1 MPTPTPLASSP
12 RTVYDIVKSHIHLPI
27 NRDYNAL
34 KRVLR
39 DWLAYTTRTPLQEKP
54 TFSAE
59 LVITV
64 TRLPP
69 ASLSAVA
76 QGPGGISGA
85 TLGQAR
91 STRRAGRRWA
101 LWGTRAGYDDTGGS
115 ALAEEATDAA
125 SFSAPTIP
133 PYVYRKVVPLHV
145 WTAVLP
151 WEMQRGLSFS
161 DMRLPANALSSRGDA
176 SGVTALSAKAAA
188 EEASHHGSGAMAPAA
203 GAAADPQAP
212 SDMPVRSPQQRQLGA
227 VEDAE
232 EEDPYG
238 VVTPSIASFKGN
250 SASVA
255 AAFARTPLRAATT
268 ATATAAVSSL
278 SITPPAPA
286 MLFLTDMRS
295 TKAYGIGFWSGAI
308 CQAIDVLFVGPTLP
322 SSVGGASAS
331 FRQLR
336 QQDGLALVMDNKI
349 SSDVLHRF
357 FPLHEIRSPLSSAA
371 SASSATFRVHS
382 FGHLDPLPPS
392 LHPSRLGV
400 DDWQEAY
407 RGLSFT
413 VAPDAP
419 YNTPEEAPRYVFEVP
434 RHTLRTAVV
443 AALEESRS
451 AHQEQLRTSAARG
464 GFLGKGAT
472 AICDRDVTSSKLCG
486 QADDDAAIDLVVN
499 MSEQLRADLFAKAQL
514 CVEYVSSLEEAIAHY
529 ARKLNTEAA
538 AAAEVPLDGRSPN
551 HADSSTGNGRRMK
564 VWLSEHEFRWMTPE
578 ELKHTSAVGE
588 TTEQQAHES
597 SPMHV
602 AEEEVFQGQEDK
614 AAATSQMRNDSFAS
628 AHAMTE
634 ATTQDTAASL
644 FSRANA
650 SVPPV
655 AACAMETQPAQL
667 EAVSAARSISLQSPI
682 LRDEE
687 EGRPS
692 YLAPS
697 FIGRH
702 EAPALQ
708 NSAIVLSADKLA
720 RYPRTHSHMPELPP
734 VDYELYELCM
744 RLGVGQQ
751 SVLYHYHERI
761 LHEWR
766 RELHHRRQ
774 QQQTGV
780 VPEPAHVTAPS
791 RLAEEDVQRMVD
803 LVRDRSLQL
812 PSDMVSLVEAV
823 AAAV

>member
-371 SASSATFRVHS
+371 SASSAPSVST
-382 FGHLDPLPPS
+382 PLGTWTRCHRRS
-392 LHPSRLGV
+392 THPDSASTIGR
-400 DDWQEAY
+400 
-407 RGLSFT
+407 
-413 VAPDAP
+413 
-419 YNTPEEAPRYVFEVP
+419 
-434 RHTLRTAVV
+434 RHTAGCPSPWHRTRRTTLQRKRHDMCLRCRGTRCELPWWRHWRKV
-443 AALEESRS
+443 AALI
-451 AHQEQLRTSAARG
+451 
-464 GFLGKGAT
+464 K
-472 AICDRDVTSSKLCG
+472 SSC
-486 QADDDAAIDLVVN
+486 
-499 MSEQLRADLFAKAQL
+499 
-514 CVEYVSSLEEAIAHY
+514 
-529 ARKLNTEAA
+529 
-538 AAAEVPLDGRSPN
+538 
-551 HADSSTGNGRRMK
+551 
-564 VWLSEHEFRWMTPE
+564 
-578 ELKHTSAVGE
+578 
-588 TTEQQAHES
+588 
-597 SPMHV
+597 
-602 AEEEVFQGQEDK
+602 
-614 AAATSQMRNDSFAS
+614 
-628 AHAMTE
+628 
-634 ATTQDTAASL
+634 
-644 FSRANA
+644 
-650 SVPPV
+650 
-655 AACAMETQPAQL
+655 
-667 EAVSAARSISLQSPI
+667 
-682 LRDEE
+682 
-687 EGRPS
+687 
-692 YLAPS
+692 
-697 FIGRH
+697 
-702 EAPALQ
+702 APAL
-708 NSAIVLSADKLA
+708 
-720 RYPRTHSHMPELPP
+720 
-734 VDYELYELCM
+734 
-744 RLGVGQQ
+744 
-751 SVLYHYHERI
+751 HE
-761 LHEWR
+761 E
-766 RELHHRRQ
+766 
-774 QQQTGV
+774 
-780 VPEPAHVTAPS
+780 AS
-791 RLAEEDVQRMVD
+791 RKRCDGHL
-803 LVRDRSLQL
+803 
-812 PSDMVSLVEAV
+812 
-823 AAAV
+823 